1 MTCHVKDRKIIG
13 SMQVGRKQSGSG
25 TKPPY
30 VQVST
35 TNRSTHEDITEIMLC
50 TAYTNYVR
58 TEDWGVSIRKPYHW
72 PKLGD
77 KNEHSSWP
85 LLDTLNQIFLLP
97 TVHYGKSWRHGKNI
111 IRGFEK
117 NNAKVP
123 ELGIELWV
131 YGYRIL
137 KPTVRGYLYSHQ
149 PELH

>member
-97 TVHYGKSWRHGKNI
+97 TVHYGKSLRQGKI
-111 IRGFEK
+111 SSGVLK
-117 NNAKVP
+117 K
-123 ELGIELWV
+123 
-131 YGYRIL
+131 IL
-137 KPTVRGYLYSHQ
+137 QKCLN
-149 PELH
+149 